1 MDTFYLE
8 DYIGGKTI
16 TGNVPNLSFER
27 LCEAIKD
34 DFIQE
39 WDRDGEDAHATL
51 ELQKKAI
58 IGYSNEV
65 AFFKEKIRSRLKDY
79 NADNISFPPW
89 YESAV
94 DGIYHENWGLAGV
107 AQWFS
112 EPYRQSSSAKIIG
125 DRIYFMKD
133 GRMNLMPQT
142 IDKHRREQLVR
153 AFLLLTPQER
163 LDKNFH
169 EIYLLDGTRVTIFGG
184 EMTKQGQDVIVFRRY
199 VVPSYTFEEQAK
211 RGTIPED
218 AIELFKAMEKFGTNK
233 VGVGQVRSSKTTFLS
248 TWQSY
253 EDPALEGVMVETDPE
268 IPIHQLMPK
277 APIVQLIADNE
288 ELRKISK
295 NLLRSDADYFILAEA
310 RDGNALETALKV
322 ASKGTRRMKLTFHC
336 KNPLDFPYDVAW
348 EIVKATGGNLET
360 TAQKVAASFDYGF
373 HFVQLAIKSQK
384 RLRGI
389 YELNLD
395 RKTGEI
401 RIVRICAYD
410 YQSDSWRWRYHIEKT
425 KKQSA
430 EEENIEAFRRF
441 SRQLKLLAEKY
452 PFKDEEEDS

>member
-1 MDTFYLE
+1 ML
-8 DYIGGKTI
+8 TI
-16 TGNVPNLSFER
+16 S
-27 LCEAIKD
+27 
-34 DFIQE
+34 
-39 WDRDGEDAHATL
+39 H
-51 ELQKKAI
+51 
-58 IGYSNEV
+58 S
-65 AFFKEKIRSRLKDY
+65 
-79 NADNISFPPW
+79 PW

-94 DGIYHENWGLAGV
+94 DGIYHENWGLQELPSGFRTLQAE
-107 AQWFS
+107 QFRKDNR
-112 EPYRQSSSAKIIG
+112 RQ
-125 DRIYFMKD
+125 DLFLKD

-142 IDKHRREQLVR
+142 IDKHRREQLIR

-218 AIELFKAMEKFGTNK
+218 AIELFKAMVEFGPNM
-233 VGVGQVRSSKTTFLS
+233 VVVGQVRSSKTTFLS

-268 IPIHQLMPK
+268 IPIHQLMLK

-336 KNPLDFPYDVAW
+336 KPA
-348 EIVKATGGNLET
+348 
-360 TAQKVAASFDYGF
+360 
-373 HFVQLAIKSQK
+373 
-384 RLRGI
+384 
-389 YELNLD
+389 
-395 RKTGEI
+395 
-401 RIVRICAYD
+401 
-410 YQSDSWRWRYHIEKT
+410 
-425 KKQSA
+425 
-430 EEENIEAFRRF
+430 
-441 SRQLKLLAEKY
+441 
-452 PFKDEEEDS
+452 